1 MKVYE
6 YIDYIMSFFTK
17 MNCKE
22 GQGLFLLR
30 TMDASVRRDGYTQET
45 INILHRVVRILLCN
59 EYISTDEEYHFFKL
73 TEKGYQYTQGAR
85 DIPLNAFLYL
95 VVDYSSDAN
104 QLYNDIWLM
113 IGKEETAPFYVKG
126 PDFYNTIAP
135 FLSMGVSY
143 TEYMVERRNKDL
155 STTRSVWYKELITKL
170 SKEDLENFAKD
181 LSAKID
187 KLIKDEIQKL
197 IEKETFDFDFDA
209 ITSPAIASPSTAI
222 PAEPASVVEPKKKV
236 FISYTHE
243 EEAHNQWVKHLAE
256 CLENDFEVI
265 VDYKAPLGIELTR
278 FMEQSV
284 NDSDKV
290 LLILTPLYKSK
301 ADARVAGVGYE
312 AQLITAEI
320 YNQDSI
326 KFIPI
331 VRKGDF
337 NDSYPLYLG
346 SRLGLDMRDD
356 TLFDINLKTLIENL
370 HNH

>member
-45 INILHRVVRILLCN
+45 INILHRIVHILLCN
-59 EYISTDEEYHFFKL
+59 DFISTDDRYYFFKL

-85 DIPLNAFLYL
+85 DISLNSFLYL

-155 STTRSVWYKELITKL
+155 STTRAVWYKELITKL
-170 SKEDLENFAKD
+170 SKEELENFAKD

-187 KLIKDEIQKL
+187 KLIKDEIQRL
-197 IEKETFDFDFDA
+197 IEKETFDFDFDMA
-209 ITSPAIASPSTAI
+209 ASPAIAI
-222 PAEPASVVEPKKKV
+222 PAEPVSVVLSKKKV

-243 EEAHNQWVKHLAE
+243 EIAHNQWVKHLAE
-256 CLENDFEVI
+256 SLESEFEI
-265 VDYKAPLGIELTR
+265 IIDYKAPLGVELTK

-301 ADARVAGVGYE
+301 ADGRVAGVGYE

-320 YNQDSI
+320 YNTNNI

-337 NDSYPLYLG
+337 KQSYPIYLG
-346 SRLGLDMRDD
+346 SRNGLDMRDD
-356 TLFDINLKTLIENL
+356 TLFAAHLNTLIDNL
-370 HNH
+370 RNH

>member
-6 YIDYIMSFFTK
+6 YIDYIMSFFAK

-45 INILHRVVRILLCN
+45 INILHKIVHILLCN
-59 EYISTDEEYHFFKL
+59 DFISTDDRYYFFKL

-95 VVDYSSDAN
+95 VVDYSGDAH

-155 STTRSVWYKELITKL
+155 STTRAVWYKELITKL
-170 SKEDLENFAKD
+170 SKEDLENFAND

-197 IEKETFDFDFDA
+197 IEKETFDFDFDKA
-209 ITSPAIASPSTAI
+209 ASPAIVTPTK
-222 PAEPASVVEPKKKV
+222 PASVVKSKKKV

-243 EEAHNQWVKHLAE
+243 EDEHNQWVKQLAE
-256 CLENDFEVI
+256 CLEREFEVI

-278 FMEQSV
+278 FMEQSIK
-284 NDSDKV
+284 DSDKV

-301 ADARVAGVGYE
+301 ADARVAGAGYE
-312 AQLITAEI
+312 TQLITAEI
-320 YNQDSI
+320 YNQDRI

-331 VRKGDF
+331 VKKGDF
-337 NDSYPLYLG
+337 NQSYPIYLG
-346 SRLGLDMRDD
+346 SRNGLDMRDNMR
-356 TLFDINLKTLIENL
+356 FDINLKTLIDNL
-370 HNH
+370 